1 MRHRSEVLASEPY
14 LGLTFDDSYD
24 DEDALLGNMEKNVFY
39 KYTSEVYICKEW
51 KF

>member
-14 LGLTFDDSYD
+14 LGLTFDCSD
-24 DEDALLGNMEKNVFY
+24 DEDALLGNMEINVFF
-39 KYTSEVYICKEW
+39 KYTWEVYICKEW